1 MIERHG
7 ENFNAETQ
15 GKAAWG
21 G

>member
-1 MIERHG
+1 MIECHG

-21 G
+21 